1 MARAFVAA
9 SEQYLVD
16 LSLALTE
23 PYSFGGWVYP
33 VSTTDH
39 KTIIAIVDA
48 SKDTHFHQLRVS
60 NNDDIGFRV
69 RQSNDV
75 LVTTS
80 DVTLNTWNHALGV
93 AAASND
99 RRVYLDGGSKA
110 TSSSIA
116 TDTNLDATGIG
127 ITPKKTIDWAMD
139 GYVAEAFLYNIAL
152 TDADALIL
160 AAGYSPLFVKPE
172 NLVAY
177 WPLIRDEDQDRVGG
191 YDLTPISAP
200 TITPHPPVIYPA
212 PLFPLFA
219 PTAAPPAALPKL
231 LAMLGVG

>member
-93 AAASND
+93 ARGREGA
-99 RRVYLDGGSKA
+99 RGLILG
-110 TSSSIA
+110 
-116 TDTNLDATGIG
+116 TGILL
-127 ITPKKTIDWAMD
+127 K
-139 GYVAEAFLYNIAL
+139 
-152 TDADALIL
+152 IL
-160 AAGYSPLFVKPE
+160 CGRGGESPDLLGYSADSRGHHRRTAGQRLDHHIGKGVGFRGMEKQVGRLVVKGH
-172 NLVAY
+172 L
-177 WPLIRDEDQDRVGG
+177 
-191 YDLTPISAP
+191 
-200 TITPHPPVIYPA
+200 
-212 PLFPLFA
+212 
-219 PTAAPPAALPKL
+219 
-231 LAMLGVG
+231 LGVRQVRLRLNPCFS